1 MRTDN
6 SVSNQ
11 MMNNEMMC
19 NCCYMQMYMYM
30 YMAMGVLSAQKTA
43 GD

>member
-6 SVSNQ
+6 SVNNQ

-19 NCCYMQMYMYM
+19 NYCYMQMYMI
-30 YMAMGVLSAQKTA
+30 MGVLSAQKTA

>member
-6 SVSNQ
+6 FVNNK

-19 NCCYMQMYMYM
+19 CCCYMQMDMT
-30 YMAMGVLSAQKTA
+30 MGVLSAQKTA

>member
-6 SVSNQ
+6 FVNNK

-19 NCCYMQMYMYM
+19 CCCNMQMYMTI
-30 YMAMGVLSAQKTA
+30 GVLSAQKTA

>member
-6 SVSNQ
+6 FVNSK

-19 NCCYMQMYMYM
+19 CCCYMQMYMT
-30 YMAMGVLSAQKTA
+30 MGVLSAQKNA

>member
-6 SVSNQ
+6 SVNNQ

-19 NCCYMQMYMYM
+19 TCCYMQMYMI
-30 YMAMGVLSAQKTA
+30 MGVLSAQKTA

>member
-6 SVSNQ
+6 FVNNK
-11 MMNNEMMC
+11 MMNNETIC
-19 NCCYMQMYMYM
+19 CCCYMQMHMT
-30 YMAMGVLSAQKTA
+30 MGVLSAQKTA